1 MVDKFVLHSP
11 FPYPFHSLLKFIC
24 RITLV
29 WGWAVGPEEA
39 AHSVVIVVAIV
50 LLAGDLGSWGRYIW
64 RQNLFCFL
72 NDFLS

>member
-1 MVDKFVLHSP
+1 VFILHIR
-11 FPYPFHSLLKFIC
+11 FELLKFIC

-29 WGWAVGPEEA
+29 FGWAVGPEEA
-39 AHSVVIVVAIV
+39 AHLVVIVVAFV
-50 LLAGDLGSWGRYIW
+50 LLAGDPGSWGRYIW